1 MAHNADKNE
10 QILPKIW
17 VISDGTMGMLAQSLA
32 LVQAME
38 MTMMCAFSAPIY
50 RLFPQLGAM
59 PLMPISPRR
68 SDRKL
73 GLPWPEIVITC
84 GKRMAGAALA
94 IKRLNGGKTK
104 LVHIQDPRIDPSY
117 FDVMVVPE
125 HDDLAHQGHAHV
137 ISSRGALNRLTH
149 QQIKKQ
155 AGDVKRGLRKTAQPI
170 TAVMIGGHNRRYKAS
185 AVDFKRL
192 AGELRQFAKQN
203 NRFLY
208 LVSSRR
214 TPKAGTAAV
223 REGLA
228 DWPHQIWGGDGDNPY
243 PGILGLADDVIVTSD
258 SVNMTCEARFTG
270 LLVHIANLREETGR
284 IALFH
289 EQMRSHGHTRLL
301 GQFSKSRPLS
311 SIKPRRLP
319 LRSNNALACHKA
331 F

>member
-38 MTMMCAFSAPIY
+38 MDFHDVRIFASPIY

-73 GLPWPEIVITC
+73 GPPWPEIVITC

-155 AGDVKRGLRKTAQPI
+155 AKDVKRGLRKTAQPI

-185 AVDFKRL
+185 AGDFKRL

-214 TPKAGTAAV
+214 TPKAGIAAL

-228 DWPHQIWGGDGDNPY
+228 DWPHQIWDGDGDNPY

-258 SVNMTCEARFTG
+258 SVNMTCEACFTG
-270 LLVHIANLREETGR
+270 LPVYIANLREETGR

-289 EQMRSHGHTRLL
+289 KQMRSHGHTRLL
-301 GQFSKSRPLS
+301 GEVFEEPPVILDQTKAIAIAVKQRLGLS
-311 SIKPRRLP
+311 
-319 LRSNNALACHKA
+319 
-331 F
+331 

>member
-38 MTMMCAFSAPIY
+38 MDFHDVRIFASPIY
-50 RLFPQLGAM
+50 RLFPQLGAV

-73 GLPWPEIVITC
+73 GPPWPDIVITC

-155 AGDVKRGLRKTAQPI
+155 AKDVKRGLRKTAQPI

-185 AVDFKRL
+185 AADFKKL

-214 TPKAGTAAV
+214 TPKAGIAAL

-228 DWPHQIWGGDGDNPY
+228 DWPHQIWDGDGDNPY

-258 SVNMTCEARFTG
+258 SVNMTCEACFTG
-270 LLVHIANLREETGR
+270 LPVYIANLREETGR

-301 GQFSKSRPLS
+301 GEVFEEPPVILDQTKAIAIAVKQRLGLS
-311 SIKPRRLP
+311 
-319 LRSNNALACHKA
+319 
-331 F
+331 

>member
-10 QILPKIW
+10 QRLPKIW

-38 MTMMCAFSAPIY
+38 MDFHDVRIFASPIY

-73 GLPWPEIVITC
+73 GPPWPEIVITC

-155 AGDVKRGLRKTAQPI
+155 AKDVKRGLRKTAQPI

-185 AVDFKRL
+185 AGDFKRL

-214 TPKAGTAAV
+214 TPKAGIAAL

-228 DWPHQIWGGDGDNPY
+228 DWPHQIWDGDGDNPY

-258 SVNMTCEARFTG
+258 SVNMTCEACFTG
-270 LLVHIANLREETGR
+270 LPVYIANLREETGR

-301 GQFSKSRPLS
+301 GEVFEEPPVILDQTKAIAIAVKQRLGLS
-311 SIKPRRLP
+311 
-319 LRSNNALACHKA
+319 
-331 F
+331 